1 MNRTL
6 KKLLILLTIIGFY
19 IFNCEGILFLEYLKI
34 KFNNLSTFNSSLVS
48 VQFVNDFTDS
58 KYCYLTVNNIY
69 YDEQSSY
76 LIFTYFPRTVR
87 IIFQQLFILSVVGF
101 VLFEK
106 IKFDKINKNQFF
118 SITCLGLL
126 LNYLVVSL
134 YVDFETIT
142 LLVVFLFF
150 SAIKSL
156 IAFSVFES
164 ENKLLILF
172 VLCLFPFSSTGFG
185 FPWFFDFLV
194 YLSFFILFHDKKILV
209 RNKLMSFFV
218 ISLILSFVYPT
229 LNSPSLESTLIQ
241 NQSNFESIVDNLD
254 LNTSRNTYLEKKDIN
269 ELRSSFKQLDN
280 DNFEKIVI
288 SVSKNLKDINYPD
301 RWKFM
306 VATLPDAKSQLLSF
320 IWYLVISI
328 LFFRLIIDLNNKN
341 TASINENINKAS
353 AILFFYPVLSIFSGL
368 SFFVNS
374 ISEFLFALS
383 RKSEL
388 IDIGNIQTWRGIN
401 DHYEVFSNLQLF
413 CLIFF
418 LMNTYLNRNRVN
430 YLYITVSV
438 VSLILTQSRWTTIV
452 TILLLFIGLIYLH
465 KYILKQIIVI
475 SLIIIL
481 MLQIVPV
488 FDRGEP
494 FFTNPDTTQ
503 TGLYDE
509 AYMSEDFWF
518 EPISNRL
525 NRTHAWSNFASG
537 YNPNIVSF
545 SFGHGTGAY
554 LNIVKNTVF
563 APTSGP
569 HSLILQILNKFGI
582 LGISF
587 FIISLYAYF
596 QYLAEGRTRK
606 GKFIILTIILFILSL
621 EVKTDSI
628 MLVDGTVIYLFGL
641 LIPIMFKISNNKKTD

>member
-1 MNRTL
+1 MNRSL
-6 KKLLILLTIIGFY
+6 QRLLILLTIIGFY

-34 KFNNLSTFNSSLVS
+34 KFSNLSTFNSSLVS

-76 LIFTYFPRTVR
+76 LMFAYFPRTVR
-87 IIFQQLFILSVVGF
+87 IIFQQLFMLSVVGLL
-101 VLFEK
+101 LFEK
-106 IKFDKINKNQFF
+106 IKFNKLNKNKFY
-118 SITCLGLL
+118 SITFLGLL
-126 LNYLVVSL
+126 FNYSVVSL
-134 YVDFETIT
+134 YVDFETT
-142 LLVVFLFF
+142 LLIIIFLFF

-194 YLSFFILFHDKKILV
+194 YFSFFILFHDKKILI
-209 RNKLMSFFV
+209 RNKLMSLFA
-218 ISLILSFVYPT
+218 ISLILSFVYPA
-229 LNSPSLESTLIQ
+229 LNSPSLETTLIQ
-241 NQSNFESIVDNLD
+241 NQSDFESVVDNLD
-254 LNTSRNTYLEKKDIN
+254 LNTSRNTYLEKKDIK
-269 ELRSSFKQLDN
+269 ELRTSFTQLDN
-280 DNFEKIVI
+280 DNFEKLVI

-341 TASINENINKAS
+341 TTSLNENINKAS

-374 ISEFLFALS
+374 ISEFLFSLS

-388 IDIGNIQTWRGIN
+388 IDVGNIQTWRGIN

-418 LMNTYLNRNRVN
+418 LMNTYLNRNKVN

-438 VSLILTQSRWTTIV
+438 ISLILTQSRWTTIV
-452 TILLLFIGLIYLH
+452 SILLLFIGLIYLH
-465 KYILKQIIVI
+465 KHILKQIIVI
-475 SLIIIL
+475 FLIIVL

-509 AYMSEDFWF
+509 AYTSEDFWF

-545 SFGHGTGAY
+545 LFGHGTGAY

-606 GKFIILTIILFILSL
+606 GKFIILTIIFLILSL

-641 LIPIMFKISNNKKTD
+641 LIPIMFKMSTNKKTD